1 MEEMPAKHGKLM
13 KTHTKDLKGEL
24 YEQDLSKREK
34 KQHRPRRGDMSH
46 LQQALHPIY
55 GLKREKKKIRNKEI
69 REAGSSQITKS

>member
-1 MEEMPAKHGKLM
+1 MEEMPTKHGTLM

-46 LQQALHPIY
+46 L
-55 GLKREKKKIRNKEI
+55 
-69 REAGSSQITKS
+69 